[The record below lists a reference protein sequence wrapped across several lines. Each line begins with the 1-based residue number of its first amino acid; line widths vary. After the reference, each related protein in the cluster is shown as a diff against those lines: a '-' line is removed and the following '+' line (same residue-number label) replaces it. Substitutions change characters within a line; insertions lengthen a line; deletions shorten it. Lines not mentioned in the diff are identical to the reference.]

1 MIKAKQALTGYSMNR
16 TNLSSHQERL
26 LIVFRLKLELL
37 RDILLG
43 RYRVSPSDFKN
54 LVSDLQE
61 IIRTAESLE
70 YARYLK

>member
-1 MIKAKQALTGYSMNR
+1 MNG

-54 LVSDLQE
+54 HVSDLQE

>member
-1 MIKAKQALTGYSMNR
+1 MNG

-26 LIVFRLKLELL
+26 EIVFRLKLELL

-54 LVSDLQE
+54 LVLDLKE
-61 IIRTAESLE
+61 ILHTSQTLE
-70 YARYLK
+70 YRRYLK

>member
-1 MIKAKQALTGYSMNR
+1 MNG

-26 LIVFRLKLELL
+26 GIVFRLKLELL

-43 RYRVSPSDFKN
+43 RYRLSPSDFNN
-54 LVSDLQE
+54 LVSDLQD
-61 IIRTAESLE
+61 IIHTSESLE